1 MIDGRTV
8 TTVSV
13 ARHVDGGD
21 PQAGGAAGRC
31 SSPPSSSP
39 SRARLIDGDHELRA
53 AAADNPYRT
62 LTYRNEL
69 LTVGGVPAW
78 VLTVL
83 GAVLVTA
90 AAALSASR

>member
-1 MIDGRTV
+1 MFITAIEQSFPR
-8 TTVSV
+8 
-13 ARHVDGGD
+13 
-21 PQAGGAAGRC
+21 PE
-31 SSPPSSSP
+31 
-39 SRARLIDGDHELRA
+39 LIDGDHELRA
-53 AAADNPYRT
+53 AAAANPYRT

-90 AAALSASR
+90 AAALSASRWRRRRPVPPPPPVTVLPPLA